1 MTYRGDN
8 LSVTNIWP
16 TIQGE
21 GLNAGMPTTFVRL
34 QGCPLRCVWC
44 DSRETWSYEDG
55 LGVGWMSAYEVQQQ
69 VQHFGNRHVCIT
81 GGEPLTQPK
90 GLAELLVRLHN
101 RGYYVEVET
110 AGSHLPP
117 ASLPVSPDSWIVD
130 LKLPGSGQERFH
142 KLGWRRILTPRD
154 QLVCVCVD
162 LADFEYARDYLRKYP
177 VTAQMFIHRAAPT
190 LYWQGDVITLQ
201 ELAELVPQIP
211 GARLGVQLH
220 KFIWGNDTKL

>member
-110 AGSHLPP
+110 ADRQP
-117 ASLPVSPDSWIVD
+117 ASPNVTSAIRH
-130 LKLPGSGQERFH
+130 PGPHAPIEAPWGGVCNRSGE
-142 KLGWRRILTPRD
+142 
-154 QLVCVCVD
+154 
-162 LADFEYARDYLRKYP
+162 E
-177 VTAQMFIHRAAPT
+177 
-190 LYWQGDVITLQ
+190 
-201 ELAELVPQIP
+201 P
-211 GARLGVQLH
+211 G
-220 KFIWGNDTKL
+220 